1 MRRYTQNGL
10 LMLLDRN
17 RRIKSHPQRFQDSLS
32 TYDIIVTCEERC
44 FDLVCEE
51 LSHRSITL
59 NRPVHVINFDIRDNP
74 DDATVGARA
83 ILVLAQQLA
92 ETADLDAEIGAIL
105 DEFVT
110 TKATHP
116 IMYSVHLY

>member
-1 MRRYTQNGL
+1 
-10 LMLLDRN
+10 MLLDRN
-17 RRIKSHPQRFQDSLS
+17 RRIKAYPQRFQDS
-32 TYDIIVTCEERC
+32 TDPYDIVITCEERC

-51 LSHRSITL
+51 LSHRTITL
-59 NRPVHVINFDIRDNP
+59 NRPVHVINFDIKDNP

-92 ETADLDAEIGAIL
+92 DSQDLDAEIEGIL

-110 TKATHP
+110 TKAAHP
-116 IMYSVHLY
+116 IMYSAQYY